1 MRFGNDDS
9 DRSNVEDDRGS
20 GGGGGGGGIGGIHLG
35 VGGFIVVGILSLVF
49 KTNLFALL
57 GSGGTNAPTQSTA
70 PAVNSPRAQQRK
82 AAEAE
87 PEKIAVSAFNDVQ
100 HFWAREL
107 PDKWQDAKLVLFWDQ
122 VSSGCG
128 GAEAAMG
135 PFYCPRD
142 QKVYIDLGFYK
153 ELATRFGAPGE
164 FAQAYV
170 IAHELGH
177 HLQDE
182 LGITR
187 RVQGGGPATSVKV
200 ELQADCFAGVWGHN
214 AVQRQLLDPGEAQQG
229 LRAAA
234 SVGDDRIAK
243 MTGHAVHPESFT
255 HGSAEQR
262 THWFGRGMQSGNIQ
276 DCDTFAAAQ

>member
-9 DRSNVEDDRGS
+9 DRSNVEDDRGRGI
-20 GGGGGGGGIGGIHLG
+20 GGSGIGGIHLG
-35 VGGFIVVGILSLVF
+35 LGGMVVVGILSLVF

-57 GSGGTNAPTQSTA
+57 GNGGGSSQSTQ
-70 PAVNSPRAQQRK
+70 AVNSPRATERK
-82 AAEAE
+82 QAEAG
-87 PEKIAVSAFNDVQ
+87 PEKIAVGAFNDVQ

-107 PDKWQDAKLVLFWDQ
+107 PDKWHDAKMVLFWDQ
-122 VSSGCG
+122 VQSGCG

-142 QKVYIDLGFYK
+142 EKVYIDLGFYK
-153 ELATRFGAPGE
+153 ELAQRFGAPGD

-170 IAHELGH
+170 IAHEVGH
-177 HLQDE
+177 HLQDV

-187 RVQGGGPATSVKV
+187 QAQGGGPATSVKV

-214 AVQRQLLDPGEAQQG
+214 AAQRQLLDPGEAQQG

-234 SVGDDRIAK
+234 SVGDDRLQK
-243 MTGHAVHPESFT
+243 MAGRKVNPETFT

-262 THWFGRGMQSGNIQ
+262 AHWFGRGMQSGNLK

>member
-20 GGGGGGGGIGGIHLG
+20 GGGGGGGIGGIHLG

-57 GSGGTNAPTQSTA
+57 GNSSGAPAQSSR
-70 PAVNSPRAQQRK
+70 PAVNSPQAQQRK
-82 AAEAE
+82 AAEAG
-87 PEKIAVSAFNDVQ
+87 PEKIAVEAFNDVQ

-107 PDKWQDAKLVLFWDQ
+107 PNKWQDAKLVLFWDQ

-243 MTGHAVHPESFT
+243 MAGRKANPETFT

-276 DCDTFAAAQ
+276 DCDTFAQ

>member
-20 GGGGGGGGIGGIHLG
+20 SGGGGGIGGIHLG
-35 VGGFIVVGILSLVF
+35 IGGFVVVGILSLVF

-57 GSGGTNAPTQSTA
+57 GSGSSSGPATQTTA
-70 PAVNSPRAQQRK
+70 PAVNSPQAQQRK
-82 AAEAE
+82 AAEAA

-100 HFWAREL
+100 HFWGKEL
-107 PDKWQDAKLVLFWDQ
+107 PNKWQDAKLVLFWDQ
-122 VSSGCG
+122 VNSGCG

-153 ELATRFGAPGE
+153 ELAQRFGAPGE

-182 LGITR
+182 LGITK

-214 AVQRQLLDPGEAQQG
+214 AAQRNLLDPGEAQQG

-243 MTGHAVHPESFT
+243 MTGHRANPETFT

-262 THWFGRGMQSGNIQ
+262 MHWFGRGMQSGSLK
-276 DCDTFAAAQ
+276 DCDTFAQ